1 MKTTLPSLLFVL
13 TTVFSFAQTEED
25 ETTYQELT
33 DEEYTYLLDSINN
46 SFNYET
52 GTISLMNGVADL
64 VVPSGYKYL
73 DAEQS
78 EYVLQELWGNPPS
91 STLGLLFPE
100 GAFPLGDDNSYAV
113 EINYEEEGYIA
124 DKDAEDIDYDELEED
139 MIASFKES
147 NKERKEQGYESIEFM
162 GWATPPYYDNVNK
175 KLHWAKELAFE
186 GYESNTLNYE
196 IRILGRKGYL
206 DMNAIG
212 DIDVLPKFNK
222 DIDEVLASVNFNEGY
237 RYEDFDSS
245 MDKVAA
251 YGIGGL
257 IAGKV
262 LAKAGFFAI
271 IAKFGKFIVIGIIG
285 LFAAFKNKI
294 FGKKPEETAVQIEE

>member
-147 NKERKEQGYESIEFM
+147 NKERKEQGCESIEFM